1 MKIDDDAARKLYRI
15 PYEVEDPQDAT
26 RKSADIDTNNRTGTA
41 KKKVAVVLPHGV
53 IGETTFLLL
62 ESTEIKNILE
72 SGGKPSGAL
81 QTADD
86 WLRLKVGPR
95 IFEQAV
101 EHSPNSY
108 VFTLHCFII
117 TPYVT
122 HVMTHSFMVF
132 SLHATYGKGEYLSGV
147 WCPRRYDDKRHILL
161 TYFPQFLIEKV
172 LPFEVGEEYVP
183 KRYILF
189 VFPAAKSKE
198 ITDAVKYLT

>member
-26 RKSADIDTNNRTGTA
+26 RKSADMETDTSRQGTA
-41 KKKVAVVLPHGV
+41 KKKVPVVLPHGV

-108 VFTLHCFII
+108 AMKKPFFITLWCNLMNSQFYAIVFMQRTEKENIYL
-117 TPYVT
+117 V
-122 HVMTHSFMVF
+122 
-132 SLHATYGKGEYLSGV
+132 YG
-147 WCPRRYDDKRHILL
+147 
-161 TYFPQFLIEKV
+161 V
-172 LPFEVGEEYVP
+172 L
-183 KRYILF
+183 
-189 VFPAAKSKE
+189 AAMMINGISC
-198 ITDAVKYLT
+198 